1 MKIYTKTGDDGRT
14 GLFGGTRVD
23 KDDVRVEAY
32 GSVDETNSALGMARA
47 ATAHREIAE
56 WLEEVQADLFALGAE
71 LACAPEKVGGLGLP
85 RVDAPRIARL
95 ERLIDTLDTKLE
107 PLKNFVLPGGTGA
120 AAALHHARTVAR
132 RAERRVLTL
141 HKLASVSEDCLIYLN
156 RLSDFLFVLAR
167 YDNHLANTEDIP
179 WKPRGG

>member
-1 MKIYTKTGDDGRT
+1 MKIYTKTGDNGQT
-14 GLFGGTRVD
+14 GLFGGARVD

-32 GSVDETNSALGMARA
+32 GSVDEANSALGMARA
-47 ATAHREIAE
+47 FTAHSEIAA

-71 LACAPEKVGGLGLP
+71 LACAPEKVGGHGLP
-85 RVDAPRIARL
+85 RVDAVCVARL
-95 ERLIDTLDTKLE
+95 ERLIDTVDPQLE
-107 PLKNFVLPGGTGA
+107 PLKNFVLPGGTRA

-141 HKLASVSEDCLIYLN
+141 HKLAEVSKDCLIYLN

-167 YDNHLANTEDIP
+167 YDNHLANTQDIP
-179 WKPRGG
+179 WKPRAG